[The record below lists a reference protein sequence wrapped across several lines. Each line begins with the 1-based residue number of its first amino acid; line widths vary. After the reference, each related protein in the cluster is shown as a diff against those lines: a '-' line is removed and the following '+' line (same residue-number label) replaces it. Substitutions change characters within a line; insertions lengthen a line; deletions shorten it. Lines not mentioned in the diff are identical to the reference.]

1 VDIPAT
7 ENKWQERQIAIV
19 MAASDCSRKEA
30 KAALASC
37 NQQCKTAILMLL
49 SGMDAWDASEALQ
62 RNNGHLRL
70 ALKEKRG

>member
-1 VDIPAT
+1 
-7 ENKWQERQIAIV
+7 
-19 MAASDCSRKEA
+19 
-30 KAALASC
+30 
-37 NQQCKTAILMLL
+37 MLL